1 MIFKNKMQKI
11 IAFLSLIRLQ
21 NLFIVAL
28 CQYFIRFAFT
38 KTFLPFPALND
49 LEFFFFVFT
58 TISIAASGYII
69 NDIYDVETDKI
80 NKSGKLIIG
89 EIIKVETAIIFYFLL
104 NTIALFS
111 GVYLAIIIG
120 KPLYSLIFV
129 YCIFFLWRYS
139 RSMKK
144 AFLIGNLHVGILTA
158 LVLINTA
165 LFDII
170 PNIHFPGN
178 ESGRMILKI
187 ILVYSLF
194 SFFLTLIREFV
205 KDIEDK
211 EGDMAINAK
220 TLVIVLGVKKTKFI
234 IFCLSFAVLVIV
246 GFWQYFQLQ
255 IISLNSIIKWD
266 GEVYESVLIWGTDR
280 FAIIYTAILQTILLL
295 FVLRLYNS
303 RTKKDFYY
311 LSQLCKIIMLVG
323 ICSMPFFTYFYLQ

>member
-1 MIFKNKMQKI
+1 MQKI

-111 GVYLAIIIG
+111 GIYLAIIIG

>member
-1 MIFKNKMQKI
+1 MQKI
-11 IAFLSLIRLQ
+11 ASFLSLIRLQ

-49 LEFFFFVFT
+49 LEFFLFVFT
-58 TISIAASGYII
+58 TISITAAGYII
-69 NDIYDVETDKI
+69 NDIYDVETDRI
-80 NKSGKLIIG
+80 NKKSKLIIG
-89 EIIKVETAIIFYFLL
+89 VHFQAKTAIIWYSLL

-111 GVYLAIIIG
+111 GIYLAILIE
-120 KPLYSLIFV
+120 KPLYSLVFV

-139 RSMKK
+139 KSMKK

-178 ESGRMILKI
+178 ESGGMILKI
-187 ILVYSLF
+187 ILVYALF
-194 SFFLTLIREFV
+194 SFLLTLIREFV

-211 EGDMAINAK
+211 EGDSAINSH
-220 TLVIVLGVKKTKFI
+220 TLAIVLGIRKTKI
-234 IFCLSFAVLVIV
+234 IVFCLSFLVVGIV

-255 IISLNSIIKWD
+255 IISLNNVKWD
-266 GEVYESVLIWGTDR
+266 GEIYESVLIWGTDKY
-280 FAIIYTAILQTILLL
+280 AIIYTAILQTALL
-295 FVLRLYNS
+295 FFILKLYNS
-303 RTKKDFYY
+303 KTKKDFYY
-311 LSQLCKIIMLVG
+311 LSQFCKIIMLLG
-323 ICSMPFFTYFYLQ
+323 ICSIPLFTYFYLQ

>member
-1 MIFKNKMQKI
+1 MQKI

-49 LEFFFFVFT
+49 VEFFFFVFT

-69 NDIYDVETDKI
+69 NDIYDLETDKI

-89 EIIKVETAIIFYFLL
+89 EIIKAETAIIFYFLL

-111 GVYLAIIIG
+111 GIYLAIIIG

-170 PNIHFPGN
+170 PNIHLPGN

-211 EGDMAINAK
+211 EGDIAINAK
-220 TLVIVLGVKKTKFI
+220 TLAIVLGVKKTKII
-234 IFCLSFAVLVIV
+234 IFCLSFVVLVIV

-255 IISLNSIIKWD
+255 IISLNSIKWD

-311 LSQLCKIIMLVG
+311 LSQLCKIVMLVG
-323 ICSMPFFTYFYLQ
+323 ICSIPFFTYFYLQ

>member
-1 MIFKNKMQKI
+1 MQKI

-89 EIIKVETAIIFYFLL
+89 EIIKVETAIILYFLL

>member
-1 MIFKNKMQKI
+1 MQKI

-28 CQYFIRFAFT
+28 CQYFIRFAFA
-38 KTFLPFPALND
+38 KTFLSFPALND

-69 NDIYDVETDKI
+69 NDIYDIETDKI

-89 EIIKVETAIIFYFLL
+89 EIIKAETAIIFYFLL

-111 GVYLAIIIG
+111 GIYLAIIIG

-170 PNIHFPGN
+170 PNIHLPGN

-194 SFFLTLIREFV
+194 SFLLTLIREFI
-205 KDIEDK
+205 KDLEDK
-211 EGDMAINAK
+211 EGDVSINAK
-220 TLVIVLGVKKTKFI
+220 TLAIVLVNKRTK
-234 IFCLSFAVLVIV
+234 
-246 GFWQYFQLQ
+246 
-255 IISLNSIIKWD
+255 IISLF
-266 GEVYESVLIWGTDR
+266 LT
-280 FAIIYTAILQTILLL
+280 
-295 FVLRLYNS
+295 
-303 RTKKDFYY
+303 
-311 LSQLCKIIMLVG
+311 
-323 ICSMPFFTYFYLQ
+323 

>member
-1 MIFKNKMQKI
+1 MQKI
-11 IAFLSLIRLQ
+11 AAFLSLIRLQ

-58 TISIAASGYII
+58 TISITAAGYII

-80 NKSGKLIIG
+80 NKNGKLIIG
-89 EIIKVETAIIFYFLL
+89 EIIKAKTAIICYFLL
-104 NTIALFS
+104 NTLALFS
-111 GVYLAIIIG
+111 GIYLAFIIG
-120 KPLYSLIFV
+120 KPLYSLVFV

-139 RSMKK
+139 KSMKK
-144 AFLIGNLHVGILTA
+144 AFLIGNFHVGILTA

-178 ESGRMILKI
+178 ESGGMILKI
-187 ILVYSLF
+187 ILVYALF
-194 SFFLTLIREFV
+194 SFLLTLIREFI
-205 KDIEDK
+205 KDLEDK

-220 TLVIVLGVKKTKFI
+220 TLAIVLGVKKTKFI
-234 IFCLSFAVLVIV
+234 ILCLFFAVVAIV

-255 IISLNSIIKWD
+255 IISLNSIKWD
-266 GEVYESVLIWGTDR
+266 GEIYESVLIWGTDR
-280 FAIIYTAILQTILLL
+280 FAIMYTAILQTILLL
-295 FVLRLYNS
+295 FVLKLYNS

-311 LSQLCKIIMLVG
+311 LSQLCKIIMLLG

>member
-1 MIFKNKMQKI
+1 MTFKNKMQKI

-49 LEFFFFVFT
+49 VEFFFFVFT

-89 EIIKVETAIIFYFLL
+89 EIIKAETAIIFYFLL

-111 GVYLAIIIG
+111 GIYLAIIIG

-211 EGDMAINAK
+211 EGDIAINAK
-220 TLVIVLGVKKTKFI
+220 TLAIVLGVKKTKVI
-234 IFCLSFAVLVIV
+234 IFCLSFVVLVIV

-255 IISLNSIIKWD
+255 IISLNSIKWD

-323 ICSMPFFTYFYLQ
+323 ICSIPFFTYFYLQ

>member
-1 MIFKNKMQKI
+1 MTFKNKMQKI

-89 EIIKVETAIIFYFLL
+89 EIIKAETAIIFYFLL

-111 GVYLAIIIG
+111 GIYLAIIIG

-170 PNIHFPGN
+170 PNIHLPGN

-211 EGDMAINAK
+211 EGDIAINAK
-220 TLVIVLGVKKTKFI
+220 TLAIVLGVKKTKII
-234 IFCLSFAVLVIV
+234 IFCLSFVVLVIV

-255 IISLNSIIKWD
+255 IISLNSIKWD

-323 ICSMPFFTYFYLQ
+323 ICSIPFFTYFYLQ

>member
-1 MIFKNKMQKI
+1 MQKI

-89 EIIKVETAIIFYFLL
+89 EIIKAETAIIFYFLL

-111 GVYLAIIIG
+111 GIYLAIIIG

-170 PNIHFPGN
+170 PNIHLPGN

-211 EGDMAINAK
+211 EGDIAINAK
-220 TLVIVLGVKKTKFI
+220 TLAIVLGVKKTKII
-234 IFCLSFAVLVIV
+234 IFCLSFVVLVIV

-255 IISLNSIIKWD
+255 IISLNSIKWD

-311 LSQLCKIIMLVG
+311 LSQLCKIVMLVG
-323 ICSMPFFTYFYLQ
+323 ICSIPFFTYFYLQ

>member
-1 MIFKNKMQKI
+1 MQKI

-89 EIIKVETAIIFYFLL
+89 EIIKAETAIIFYFLL

-111 GVYLAIIIG
+111 GIYLAIIIG

-170 PNIHFPGN
+170 PNLHLPGN

-211 EGDMAINAK
+211 EGDIAINAK
-220 TLVIVLGVKKTKFI
+220 TLAIVLGVKKTKII
-234 IFCLSFAVLVIV
+234 IFCLSFVVLVIV

-255 IISLNSIIKWD
+255 IISLNSIKWD

-311 LSQLCKIIMLVG
+311 LSQLCKIVMLVG
-323 ICSMPFFTYFYLQ
+323 ICSIPFFTYFYLQ

>member
-1 MIFKNKMQKI
+1 MTFKNKMQKI

-89 EIIKVETAIIFYFLL
+89 EIIKAETAIIFYFLL

-111 GVYLAIIIG
+111 GIYLAIIIG

-211 EGDMAINAK
+211 EGDIAINAK
-220 TLVIVLGVKKTKFI
+220 TLAIVLGVKKTKVI
-234 IFCLSFAVLVIV
+234 IFCLSFVVLVIV

-255 IISLNSIIKWD
+255 IISLNSIKWD

-323 ICSMPFFTYFYLQ
+323 ICSIPFFTYFYFQ

>member
-1 MIFKNKMQKI
+1 MQKI

-89 EIIKVETAIIFYFLL
+89 EIIKAETAIIFYFLL

-111 GVYLAIIIG
+111 GIYLAIIIG

-211 EGDMAINAK
+211 EGDIAINAK
-220 TLVIVLGVKKTKFI
+220 TLAIVLGVKKTKII
-234 IFCLSFAVLVIV
+234 IFCLSFVVLVIV

-255 IISLNSIIKWD
+255 IISLNSIKWD

-323 ICSMPFFTYFYLQ
+323 ICSIPFFTYFYLQ

>member
-1 MIFKNKMQKI
+1 MQKI

-89 EIIKVETAIIFYFLL
+89 EIIKAKTAIIFYFLL

-111 GVYLAIIIG
+111 GIYLAIIIG

-211 EGDMAINAK
+211 EGDIAINAK
-220 TLVIVLGVKKTKFI
+220 TLAIVLGVKKTKVI
-234 IFCLSFAVLVIV
+234 IFCLSFVVLVIV

-255 IISLNSIIKWD
+255 IISLNSIKWD

-323 ICSMPFFTYFYLQ
+323 ICSIPFFTYFYLQ